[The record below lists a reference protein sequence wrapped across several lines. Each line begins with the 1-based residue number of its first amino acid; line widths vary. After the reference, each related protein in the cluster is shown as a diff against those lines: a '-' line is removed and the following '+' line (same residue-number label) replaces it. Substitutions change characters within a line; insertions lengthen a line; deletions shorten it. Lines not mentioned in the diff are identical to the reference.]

1 MMDVVMR
8 TQGAIALI
16 VVCLLSLSFFSCK
29 KADSVVNPLDSTNVP
44 SLPGWELVWH
54 DEFDSSGID
63 LSKWNFE
70 VNGNGGGNNE
80 LQYYTANPQNAYV
93 DSGCLVI
100 QALAQ
105 SYLGKDYT
113 SARMTTQGKG
123 DWTYGRVEV
132 RAMLPYGQGLWPAIW
147 MMPTDSYYGGW
158 PLSGEIDIMEMLGQ
172 QANKIY
178 GTLHFGQPQQMRQG
192 TYVLPGGYFSASFHT
207 FAIEWDSTSISWFVD
222 STMYYKTYITQPFD
236 KRFFLILNVAVGGN
250 LPGSP
255 DYTTYFPQKMAVDYV
270 RVYRKKS

>member
-1 MMDVVMR
+1 MMEAAMR
-8 TQGAIALI
+8 TQGAMALA
-16 VVCLLSLSFFSCK
+16 VACFLSLSFFSCK
-29 KADSVVNPLDSTNVP
+29 KTDSVVNPADSTSLP
-44 SLPGWELVWH
+44 SLPGWALVWH
-54 DEFDSSGID
+54 DEFDSTGID

-80 LQYYTANPQNAYV
+80 LQYYTSNPQNAYV

-100 QALAQ
+100 QALEQ

-123 DWTYGRVEV
+123 DWSYGRVEV

-192 TYVLPGGYFSASFHT
+192 TYVLPAGYFSASFHT
-207 FAIEWDSTSISWFVD
+207 FAIEWDSTSISWYVD
-222 STMYYKTYITQPFD
+222 STMYYKTYITKPFD

-250 LPGSP
+250 WPGSP
-255 DYTTYFPQKMAVDYV
+255 DYTTYFPQKMVIDYV
-270 RVYRKKS
+270 RVYRKES

>member
-1 MMDVVMR
+1 MR
-8 TQGAIALI
+8 VRNIMKLVLAGILSSFLPSCSKHSEAVTQPG
-16 VVCLLSLSFFSCK
+16 
-29 KADSVVNPLDSTNVP
+29 DSAGIPQ
-44 SLPGWELVWH
+44 LPGWQLVWH

-63 LSKWNFE
+63 LAKWNFE

-80 LQYYTANPQNAYV
+80 LEYYTANPQNAYV

-100 QALAQ
+100 QALKQ

-123 DWTYGRVEV
+123 DWTYGRIEV
-132 RAMLPYGQGLWPAIW
+132 RATLPYGQGLWPAIW

-192 TYVLPGGYFSASFHT
+192 SYTLPSGYFSASFHV
-207 FAIEWDSTSISWFVD
+207 FAVEWDSTSISWFVD
-222 STMYYKTYITQPFD
+222 STMYYKTNITKPFD
-236 KRFFLILNVAVGGN
+236 KRFYLILNVAVGGN
-250 LPGSP
+250 WPGSP
-255 DYTTYFPQKMAVDYV
+255 DYTTYFPQKMLVDYV
-270 RVYRKKS
+270 RVYRKET

>member
-1 MMDVVMR
+1 MMEVVMR

-250 LPGSP
+250 WPGSP